1 MKITHEKLREE
12 LESGKTIRE
21 ISKEY
26 GISERAIYKRKA
38 RLKAT
43 GYDPENERHYKNPE
57 DQAVKGYST
66 LVRHKNKDDESA
78 GTVMEWVKTDVEKH
92 KQAQAMSAAI
102 DQLCEQIPAR
112 IRIKRPPEAPE
123 SLANMITFSDYHHA
137 MQSWSKEGGA
147 DWNRDIA
154 KQTLKASMTD
164 QLRRAPAAKT
174 CIINQLGDWSHSDGM
189 TPTTP
194 TSGHLL
200 DQDGTPAQMIDLSIE
215 CMDYLITE
223 ALRTHER
230 VIVVIAQGNHD
241 LYSAL
246 WLRKMF
252 VRLYRDEP
260 RVEFVENE
268 LPFYAFKF
276 GKSVIGFHHGHK
288 VKFDRLPALFADE
301 FRHLMGDTVRTYIHM
316 GHYHHKEIKE
326 VGKAVVEMHRT
337 LAARDSHA
345 SYGGYHSQRS
355 TDLITYHKEYGEVGR
370 ITSSFDMLV

>member
-1 MKITHEKLREE
+1 LSSLSLRINLITQEQQKL
-12 LESGKTIRE
+12 L
-21 ISKEY
+21 
-26 GISERAIYKRKA
+26 
-38 RLKAT
+38 
-43 GYDPENERHYKNPE
+43 
-57 DQAVKGYST
+57 
-66 LVRHKNKDDESA
+66 
-78 GTVMEWVKTDVEKH
+78 DVT
-92 KQAQAMSAAI
+92 A
-102 DQLCEQIPAR
+102 
-112 IRIKRPPEAPE
+112 
-123 SLANMITFSDYHHA
+123 
-137 MQSWSKEGGA
+137 
-147 DWNRDIA
+147 
-154 KQTLKASMTD
+154 
-164 QLRRAPAAKT
+164 
-174 CIINQLGDWSHSDGM
+174 
-189 TPTTP
+189 TTP

-223 ALRTHER
+223 ALRTHEK

-288 VKFDRLPALFADE
+288 VKFDKLPALFADE

-370 ITSSFDMLV
+370 ITSSFDMLF